1 MAHTDLKK
9 MKLKLLLFICLFIPA
24 AFVSAQ
30 QPGDSLRINKV
41 FIGVNAVPN
50 IFTSSSSSVFAN
62 YTIGYKRALKKFTLR
77 TGLSGNAGIF
87 NDSMRSTRMIFVAN
101 AGLEKRMNLLRNHF
115 FVIFGFEGLLS
126 YKNTV
131 YDAARID
138 YYGFGVGPVIGL
150 EYYFRLG
157 NSKFSVCSETG
168 FYLME
173 QVSML
178 NEKNVRKDN
187 DSRLVSGLHKLAGFT
202 LNYIF

>member
-1 MAHTDLKK
+1 MAHTDLIK
-9 MKLKLLLFICLFIPA
+9 MKLKLLFFVCLIIPA

-30 QPGDSLRINKV
+30 QPGDSLHINKV

-50 IFTSSSSSVFAN
+50 IFSSSSSIFPN
-62 YTIGYKRALKKFTLR
+62 YTLGYKRALKKFTLR
-77 TGLSGNAGIF
+77 TGLSGNAGVF
-87 NDSMRSTRMIFVAN
+87 NDSMRSKRMIFVAN
-101 AGLEKRMNLLRNHF
+101 AGLEKRMNIVRNHF

-150 EYYFRLG
+150 EYIFRLG
-157 NSKFSVCSETG
+157 NSEFSVCSETG

-173 QVSML
+173 QVSKL
-178 NEKNVRKDN
+178 NEKNVRKSN
-187 DSRLVSGLHKLAGFT
+187 DSRLVSGLQKLAGFT